1 MSDEDPPQALETAGQ
16 LLRELL
22 ASETEFQASFQ
33 VIGDDAEVPADV
45 RRAFPGP
52 TLTIRFAYGDF
63 RDAEVLEVDGV
74 LRLEFWA
81 PFYSTLR
88 GERFFSLPVE
98 RVLALQILGEPGSA
112 ASPSKPVPK
121 PAPKARPFGVIRGG
135 KT

>member
-1 MSDEDPPQALETAGQ
+1 MKETAGQ

-22 ASETEFQASFQ
+22 ASETEFQASFL
-33 VIGDDAEVPADV
+33 VTGDDAEVPPDV

-52 TLTIRFAYGDF
+52 TLTIRFCPGDF

-74 LRLEFWA
+74 ERLEFWA

-98 RVLALQILGEPGSA
+98 RVLALQILTEPAGRSA
-112 ASPSKPVPK
+112 EAAPK
-121 PAPKARPFGVIRGG
+121 PEPKPRPFGVIRGG
-135 KT
+135 KA